1 MTSITETIAT
11 LNELTSAINNGRK
24 HTEVEVKSILDNF
37 NFVMER
43 FNENAK
49 INADVFR
56 ADMLELYTAI
66 SNSFN
71 EQIEADRL
79 IVGAEYASQQEEVK

>member
-11 LNELTSAINNGRK
+11 LNEITSVINKGQK
-24 HTEVEVKSILDNF
+24 HTEVEAKSILDNF
-37 NFVMER
+37 NFIMER

-66 SNSFN
+66 SISFN
-71 EQIEADRL
+71 AQIEADRL
-79 IVGAEYASQQEEVK
+79 IVGEKSILQHK